1 MKFLIVFIAVLLV
14 WRLPF
19 SGRSSES
26 TGFKKWLSIWQSFK
40 VFKGFNA
47 HVKYALVVLIPVVF
61 GVVGFYYAQ
70 PLFWGLVS
78 LVLEVLL
85 LVYVLIHSDVNRHLN
100 QYQQEISAGNLDKA
114 YELAKKNLSLKESD
128 EDFSTLNERVIKTL
142 LYRWFSYFFL
152 MIFWY
157 VLADVGGVLIAWLSV
172 QYAQE
177 NADDDK
183 ACVYL
188 RILEFIPARLVG
200 LTFVLAGNLMHSLP
214 VWQSHLKKWYAS
226 NADLLFEIGCA
237 ALTEGKEQRQWTSAK
252 ENAAAAAAELAEWQR
267 LHFYS
272 ISIWLVIIAIAT
284 LGGWFL

>member
-19 SGRSSES
+19 LERSTES
-26 TGFKKWLSIWQSFK
+26 TGFKKWLSLWHKINA
-40 VFKGFNA
+40 FKGFNR
-47 HVKYALVVLIPVVF
+47 HVKYSLVVLVPTIIAVL
-61 GVVGFYYAQ
+61 GFCYIQ
-70 PLFWGLVS
+70 PYFWGLAT
-78 LVLEVLL
+78 LVLEILL
-85 LVYVLIHSDVNRHLN
+85 LVYVLIHADVSRHLD
-100 QYQQEISAGNLDKA
+100 QYQQELTECNLEGA
-114 YELAKKNLSLKESD
+114 YEVAKKSLSLKESD

-157 VLADVGGVLIAWLSV
+157 VLADVGGVLLAWLSV

-177 NADDDK
+177 NADDEK

-200 LTFVLAGNLMHSLP
+200 LTFVLAGNLKHSLP
-214 VWQSHLKKWYAS
+214 VWRHYLKLWYAS
-226 NADLLFEIGCA
+226 NADLLFNIGTA
-237 ALTEGKEQRQWTSAK
+237 ALAEGKEQRQWSCAN
-252 ENAAAAAAELAEWQR
+252 ENAAGAAAELEEWQR

-272 ISIWLVIIAIAT
+272 ISIWLVVIAIAT